1 MEKNKGKKYLV
12 TTNIEETW
20 FKDEKT
26 GIFYGM
32 CSELCGV
39 NHQSMPI
46 EIHVVTQN
54 EFDAWVKEAKT
65 KYASKNSKFAN
76 K

>member
-1 MEKNKGKKYLV
+1 
-12 TTNIEETW
+12 
-20 FKDEKT
+20 
-26 GIFYGM
+26 M

-46 EIHVVTQN
+46 EIHVVTQK
-54 EFDAWVKEAKT
+54 EFNDWVEEAKT
-65 KYASKNSKFAN
+65 KYASKNNKFAN

>member
-1 MEKNKGKKYLV
+1 MWCKPS
-12 TTNIEETW
+12 I
-20 FKDEKT
+20 
-26 GIFYGM
+26 
-32 CSELCGV
+32 
-39 NHQSMPI
+39 HA

-54 EFDAWVKEAKT
+54 EFEVWVEEAKT

>member
-1 MEKNKGKKYLV
+1 
-12 TTNIEETW
+12 
-20 FKDEKT
+20 
-26 GIFYGM
+26 M

-54 EFDAWVKEAKT
+54 EFDAWVEEAKT
-65 KYASKNSKFAN
+65 KYASNNSKFAN